1 MGTTTKR
8 IVFPWDYP
16 VIEKTIR
23 MDLELTGAA
32 AVDIVREKSR
42 CYNIDS
48 STCFLWLP
56 DSKRQIGNDEILG
69 DVDSLATEEF
79 LELRD
84 PSSGP
89 KPGEGSK
96 KSCTIL

>member
-8 IVFPWDYP
+8 IVFPWNYP

-23 MDLELTGAA
+23 MDLELTGQA

-42 CYNIDS
+42 CYNIDAQ
-48 STCFLWLP
+48 TCFLYLP
-56 DSKRQIGNDEILG
+56 EAKRQIGNDEILG
-69 DVDSLATEEF
+69 DVESLPSEEF

-84 PSSGP
+84 PNSGP